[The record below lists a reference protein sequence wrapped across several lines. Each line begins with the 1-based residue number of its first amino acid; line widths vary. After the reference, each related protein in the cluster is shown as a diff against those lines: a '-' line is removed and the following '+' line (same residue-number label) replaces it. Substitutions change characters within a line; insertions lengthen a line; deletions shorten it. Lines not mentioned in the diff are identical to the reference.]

1 LSRSP
6 SLSSTPAR
14 ETPAN
19 ERARARRR
27 FRPFRLFIFLL
38 IIAVAALFEPNTF
51 RFVAGQCIRLEAWRR
66 GVSVQI
72 GSMDGSLLEPVVLRN
87 SVWIYESN
95 TGPVTRVEIAA
106 ATAEFSWR
114 NLLPRSTGRWF
125 QRLTIAGLTGKIQFP
140 LEAAERPSRAPSFSF
155 HFPRPRGRWM
165 PAPERI
171 EASGVDF
178 IFQSNSDY
186 VRLADTDFT
195 LSHVEAG
202 TIHAGQLAI
211 KQPWLARTFHDV
223 RGATA
228 IQDTKVEVANLTLA
242 PDVQLRDLSAELDD
256 LARGELNLSLWLDA
270 FGGDIRVDAGTITSV
285 RPFSFEATVF
295 FKQISIGKLANF
307 LLVSDA
313 AGGTIKQGKFTFRGP
328 PQQLHKATASL
339 RLEATNFQ
347 WDSRQ
352 WDALVLGASLME
364 GRVQVPELS
373 LAQGHNRLNL
383 SGEMP
388 LPTPGVAWWQ
398 SEFNVNIAAKI
409 DNLTELSALMMPEF
423 QYAAGKANIDG
434 SIRGKDQQFNGQLIV
449 SGSNLKWHNAPIE
462 ELHAG
467 VKLNGNEFQLTNV
480 SLFNNGDY
488 LRGHGVV
495 NIIGDKQYWGE
506 IHASIEDLDKYAAL
520 LEKPIVPEPLA
531 GGAVIDW
538 SGEGSAK
545 GHSGNFS
552 AKLRKLRSL
561 GTTAALL
568 HPINADLAGTYAP
581 GTMLFSRFT
590 LSDDDSSFTA
600 NVGVGNK
607 ALSLHGIK
615 LYSHQALALEGD
627 ALLPFDVWNAW
638 PNTTFAK
645 LLDDQTVT
653 KVNLTA
659 YNLGLHEASLL
670 TGFKFPIEGVVLGN
684 IVAEGPLN
692 GLKTSGKI
700 TLNKG
705 QIPLGWSGEML
716 TKVEGEAALD
726 GQTLT
731 VKKFSG
737 QHAGGDFAASGQVS
751 LANAR
756 DPALQLLVATQ
767 KSTVKLFQGRE
778 NFASAII
785 RGAADVSGTAG
796 HPKLSGNLNIDSL
809 SLRARD
815 PVQWLY
821 PELPASGAIPD
832 APSKPLPPLFQW
844 ADGLMAGW
852 ELALNL
858 SAEPA
863 PSTKWNYGPL
873 QGSGLQVALQLTG
886 TVASPQLVGEVNLE
900 GGPAPALTDSGR
912 GMYYPDFDLYHPTA
926 PLIERVQFGF
936 REGFPRDSSIL
947 GVAAGWAY
955 GEPYE
960 LLVTG
965 TLHYP
970 MRTILCAPPLTE
982 KLVLRSISGAPPFE
996 GSLPDSKF
1004 SLTTLPEFTEGV
1016 PVVAWPAIA
1025 TPSPEAAP
1033 PAPNP
1038 AAPPAAATPPPAGTP
1053 APAAPPKPAATPS
1066 PAAAT
1071 PAPPAAPPAATPPGP
1086 SAPPPPAIPAPA
1098 SITPAPV
1105 IAPPAATAPPAS
1117 TTPPAAATPPAA
1129 TTPPPAATPPSPA
1142 PGAAK

>member
-1 LSRSP
+1 
-6 SLSSTPAR
+6 
-14 ETPAN
+14 
-19 ERARARRR
+19 
-27 FRPFRLFIFLL
+27 
-38 IIAVAALFEPNTF
+38 
-51 RFVAGQCIRLEAWRR
+51 VAGQCIRLEAWRR

-140 LEAAERPSRAPSFSF
+140 LEAVEAPVRSPSFSF
-155 HFPRPRGRWM
+155 HFPRPRGHWM

-186 VRLADTDFT
+186 VRLSGTDFT

-270 FGGDIRVDAGTITSV
+270 FGGDIRVDAGTLTSV

-409 DNLTELSALMMPEF
+409 DNLTELSALMLPEF

-434 SIRGKDQQFNGQLIV
+434 SIRAKGQQFNGQLIV

-520 LEKPIVPEPLA
+520 LQKPIVPEPLA

-545 GHSGNFS
+545 GHSGSFS
-552 AKLRKLRSL
+552 ARLRKLRSL

-568 HPINADLAGTYAP
+568 HPINADLDGTYAP
-581 GTMLFSRFT
+581 GSMLFSRFA

-607 ALSLHGIK
+607 ALSLQGIK
-615 LYSHQALALEGD
+615 LYNHQALALEGD

-737 QHAGGDFAASGQVS
+737 QHLAGDFAASGQVS
-751 LANAR
+751 LANVR
-756 DPALQLLVATQ
+756 DPALQLSVATQ

-785 RGAADVSGTAG
+785 RGAADVSGTTA
-796 HPKLSGNLNIDSL
+796 HPKLSGNLNVESL
-809 SLRARD
+809 SLRAPD

-821 PELPASGAIPD
+821 PEIPAPGAVPD
-832 APSKPLPPLFQW
+832 APSKLLPPLFQW
-844 ADGLMAGW
+844 TDGLMAGW
-852 ELALNL
+852 ELALSL

-863 PSTKWNYGPL
+863 PSTKWNYGPAR
-873 QGSGLQVALQLTG
+873 GSGLQIALQLSG
-886 TVASPQLVGEVNLE
+886 TVASPQLAGDVHLE
-900 GGPAPALTDSGR
+900 GAAAAPEMTGTIARLELTNDVRPAGANSAPAVTDSFDAGR
-912 GMYYPDFDLYHPTA
+912 ASRGA
-926 PLIERVQFGF
+926 PHLERVQFSF
-936 REGFPRDSSIL
+936 REGFPRDPSIL
-947 GVAAGWAY
+947 GMAGGQAY
-955 GEPYE
+955 GQPYE

-965 TLHYP
+965 TVHYP

-982 KLVLRSISGAPPFE
+982 KLVLRSMSGEPPSE
-996 GSLPDSKF
+996 GLLPDSKF

-1016 PVVAWPAIA
+1016 PVVVWPAIA
-1025 TPSPEAAP
+1025 TPSPEATPPAP
-1033 PAPNP
+1033 APAPNP
-1038 AAPPAAATPPPAGTP
+1038 TVPPSTTPPPAGTP
-1053 APAAPPKPAATPS
+1053 TPAAPPKPAATPS
-1066 PAAAT
+1066 PAAVT
-1071 PAPPAAPPAATPPGP
+1071 PAPPAATPAVTPPGP

-1098 SITPAPV
+1098 SITPAPPAPV
-1105 IAPPAATAPPAS
+1105 IAPPPAPAPPA
-1117 TTPPAAATPPAA
+1117 PATPPAA